1 MGNDLIAVRRAAELL
16 GVTDRMVRA
25 MIAAGQLAGQR
36 QGRRWLV
43 TLRSVSA
50 LADERGQPLADDV
63 REAVS
68 KGKLPLPPP
77 PDVSKI
83 TKRKTEA
90 ASTPCPS

>member
-77 PDVSKI
+77 P
-83 TKRKTEA
+83 T
-90 ASTPCPS
+90 